1 MKLLRAQD
9 RGNGRKDLGP
19 LPPPSV
25 DVARKVQERRHHTSM
40 AEADDVDRSCR
51 RQAHDL
57 KMELWVELLRTRQM
71 EKDLTSDPGFD
82 WRNFIE
88 SRSEHIRELICAFFN
103 L

>member
-19 LPPPSV
+19 SPPPSV

-57 KMELWVELLRTRQM
+57 KMELWVELLRTIVHLGGQTICYATVLRWIGLVGLR
-71 EKDLTSDPGFD
+71 DAWDPL
-82 WRNFIE
+82 RNKI
-88 SRSEHIRELICAFFN
+88 
-103 L
+103 